1 MLSWEDFFH
10 NYRPSFNITLDIF
23 QTKPYHFKK
32 NKERFGMRFRFLIFM
47 SIMFSCLFGQ
57 EKVTV
62 IAVDGV
68 INPVSSDFIRRAIEQ
83 SETDGSQCL
92 VILLDTPGG
101 LVTSM
106 REITQSMMDAPV
118 PVVVYVYPPGAHAG
132 SAGVFVTLAA
142 HIAAMAPGTNIGAAS
157 VVSLG
162 FGGGGDSTNTT
173 MMRKATNDAVA
184 FIKSI
189 AEERGRN
196 AEWAEKAVREAAAVS
211 AREALKLNV
220 IDLIA
225 PNLDSLLTAIDG
237 RVVKTAAGMDTLK
250 TRDCEKLYLEMSL
263 QDKILDVIS
272 NPTIAYILFIL
283 GLYGLFFELY
293 NPGAIVPGVI
303 GGICIILA
311 FYAMH
316 TLPVNYAGIMLILL
330 AVILF
335 LLEIKITSYGI
346 LTIGGVVSF
355 VLGSI
360 MLYGSD
366 SPFLKVSWEVIAA
379 VTAFTVLFFL
389 IAIGL
394 GLRAQSLKPAIGREH
409 IVDSEAEALEDFVN
423 GKGQVKL
430 EGEIW
435 QALSDDEIHKGDRL
449 RVVSIKGLTMK
460 VEKKEQ

>member
-1 MLSWEDFFH
+1 
-10 NYRPSFNITLDIF
+10 
-23 QTKPYHFKK
+23 
-32 NKERFGMRFRFLIFM
+32 MRFRFLVFISVFL
-47 SIMFSCLFGQ
+47 SFLSAR
-57 EKVTV
+57 ETVT
-62 IAVDGV
+62 IITVDGV

-83 SETDGSQCL
+83 SEKDGSQCL

-106 REITQSMMDAPV
+106 RQITRDMMNASV
-118 PVVVYVYPPGAHAG
+118 PIVVYVSPSGARAG
-132 SAGVFVTLAA
+132 SAGVFVTMAA

-162 FGGGGDSTNTT
+162 FGGGGDSTNAT

-184 FIKSI
+184 FIKSL

-196 AEWAEKAVREAAAVS
+196 VEWAEKAVTEAAAVS
-211 AREALKLNV
+211 ARDALKLNV

-225 PNLDSLLTAIDG
+225 PNLDSLLLAIDG
-237 RVVKTAAGMDTLK
+237 KMVKTAIGMDTLK
-250 TRDCEKLYLEMSL
+250 TRDCEKLYLEMTL

-366 SPFLKVSWEVIAA
+366 SPFFKVSWEVITA

-394 GLRAQSLKPAIGREH
+394 GLRAQSRKPVIGREH

-423 GKGQVKL
+423 GRGQVKH

-435 QALSDDEIHKGDRL
+435 QGVSDDEIRKGDRL
-449 RVVSIKGLTMK
+449 RVVNIKGLTMR
-460 VEKKEQ
+460 VEKKREG